1 MAEYGIT
8 LFGTDVYGLSLPPAY
23 LVPDFTATPVNYS
36 TIRVTWGKPSGTI
49 SRYRLL
55 ANRDG
60 YPVNETDGTILFDQ
74 ATYPGGSWNDY
85 AIIPGSYH
93 HYGFYVLV
101 DPLDDIW
108 IRAGVT
114 GCLAPVNFGSSR
126 LLWDKLPN
134 HFKFLFDG
142 QDLTGDA
149 SGNSYL
155 QQFLNILGWGWDRVR
170 TQYEYA
176 AQTLNDPYNVPVN
189 DLLNLAGEVGLDFA
203 AGMPSY
209 AIRKGVANQAHVSR
223 QRGTSLGLANEVT
236 IRTGWGADVHMGP
249 NLLLNTDQSVFLSPA
264 FEPWLS
270 TKYYQV
276 GECVWS
282 GPVATSSRVWTGTGY
297 WYQCAVG
304 NKGQQPPGN
313 GTSNSYWTCLNNS
326 GDFLGTLV
334 NPKSSL
340 PSSWEA
346 LNTTNANGTTLTG
359 TLSQNLGILNL
370 TGAGYA
376 WNGLT
381 VTNKTASTQTYLLRS
396 VSRKTSDLSLIPDPS
411 FDSGFTLLTPSGRPD
426 PTWVPKTWPLV
437 YSYVPNNTNPIWYF
451 PGQKGQT
458 GGKYLSSAFWTGTNC
473 WITSTTT
480 SPHTGSKCAQITP
493 RGSGVMWAYS
503 PWVAC
508 TDGQSVTASLWLR
521 PSVAATVPLQIVWRD
536 SHGGQLSVTSGTG
549 VALTANTYGQLTVT
563 GVAPAG
569 TAYANITPV
578 VPASQSMQM
587 DDASVIVT
595 AAPSTTYSPD
605 QVDVIDN
612 GIPVPWTRQSQI
624 WDSATRYST
633 NDIVQYRNQPFI
645 ALRASTG
652 VTPPVNSVASPEWA
666 PLSPN
671 ERIRICE
678 SAYVSQN
685 TTISTNQTVP
695 VTPFAE
701 WYDQHGNFISRV
713 FARTATNSGA
723 IGKPAGVTFDSFT
736 TQSRITTSGPSGSV
750 ALSNWAATFWAND
763 TMTNPAAA
771 TRTDTALNFNWA
783 GTQPNQSVGNA
794 NWSGRWTTSFTPTV
808 AGTYT
813 FTMSTPGGGYR
824 LLINGSTLIDNWAA
838 RSTATQTGS
847 VTLPAGTAVSVE
859 VDYYAPPSGAG
870 ATTANL
876 IPGVWNPGTIAFG
889 TNANWTS
896 PLFPVVGNYS
906 FNYTV
911 SVTGGNASE
920 VAPVIEEHAETER
933 LGATLGIPSN
943 GQTVNVT
950 TTSAV
955 IHFTGVAGATAY
967 RVQVFKGTSTSAP
980 VVYDKTTNDGTA
992 GADGIPITGLVPN
1005 TVYTWRITAS
1015 GGGSSGPWSGLLA
1028 FTTAAPSITAQ
1039 VNWYNGKTLIRS
1051 DTSKGTITA
1060 VVSGTPP
1067 AGANWAGVYVS
1078 LANSSAGF
1086 QQSFTQVMAA
1096 VVPTG
1101 INLTSP
1107 VPYTSVG
1114 GTQFSPYIAGR
1125 LTDDSLS
1132 TWTVPTGSAGTFAVG
1147 SGLATPKTLGQRT
1160 YSLLTGSAN
1169 TQIAV
1174 TFRSSPDAASVSS
1187 GHGSQGIIFRWTSDT
1202 AYWRCDRTTL
1212 KYVSGST
1219 WTTAAT
1225 HSTAFKDGDRMTVIL
1240 NGTSIRVLRNG
1251 VQVSATTSSVNS
1263 TASTH
1268 GMISN
1273 DVT

>member
-8 LFGTDVYGLSLPPAY
+8 RFGTDVYGLSLPPAY

-36 TIRVTWGKPSGTI
+36 TIRITWGKPSGTI

-55 ANRDG
+55 ANRNG
-60 YPVNETDGTILFDQ
+60 YPVSETDGTILFDQ
-74 ATYPGGSWNDY
+74 VDYPGGAWNDS

-101 DPLDDIW
+101 DPVDDIW

-114 GCLAPVNFGSSR
+114 GCLAPVDFRSSQWM
-126 LLWDKLPN
+126 WDKLPN
-134 HFKFLFDG
+134 HFKYLDDG
-142 QDLTGDA
+142 HDLTGDA
-149 SGNSYL
+149 TGNSYL

-176 AQTLNDPYNVPVN
+176 AQTLNDPYSVPVN
-189 DLLNLAGEVGLDFA
+189 DLQSLAAEVGLDYA
-203 AGMPSY
+203 PGMPSY

-223 QRGTSLGLANEVT
+223 QRGTLLGLANEVT
-236 IRTGWGADVHMGP
+236 IRTGWGADTHMGP
-249 NLLLNTDQSVFLSPA
+249 NLLLNTDQSAFLSPA

-276 GECVWS
+276 GECVWV
-282 GPVATSSRVWTGTGY
+282 GPATSSRVWTGTGY
-297 WYQCAVG
+297 WYQCATG

-313 GTSNSYWTCLNNS
+313 GTSNTYWTCLNNS
-326 GDFLGTLV
+326 GDFLGTLI

-346 LNTTNANGTTLTG
+346 MNTANANGTTLTG
-359 TLSQNLGILNL
+359 TLSQSLGILNL

-381 VTNKTASTQTYLLRS
+381 VTNKTTSTQTYMLRS

-411 FDSGFTLLTPSGRPD
+411 FDGGWTLLVPSARPD
-426 PTWVPKTWPLV
+426 PTWVPTTWPKV
-437 YSYVPNNTNPIWYF
+437 YAYVPNNTNPVWYF

-458 GGKYLSSAFWTGTNC
+458 GGKYLATAFWTGTNC

-480 SPHTGSKCAQITP
+480 NTHSGPRCGLITA
-493 RGSGVMWAYS
+493 RGSGVVQAYS
-503 PWVAC
+503 PWVAV
-508 TDGQSVTASLWLR
+508 TSGQSVTASLWMR
-521 PSVAATVPLQIVWRD
+521 PTSAATVPLQIVWRD
-536 SHGGQLSVTSGTG
+536 SHGGQISVTAGTG
-549 VALTANTYGQLTVT
+549 VALTANTYGQLTASGT
-563 GVAPAG
+563 APAG

-578 VPASQSMQM
+578 IPAAQTVRI

-605 QVDVIDN
+605 QTDVIN
-612 GIPVPWTRQSQI
+612 HGVPVPWTRPSQV
-624 WDSATRYST
+624 WNASRRYVT
-633 NDIVQYRNQPFI
+633 NDIVQYQNQPFL

-652 VTPPVNSVASPEWA
+652 STPPVNSVASPDWA

-671 ERIRICE
+671 ERIRLCE

-685 TTISTNQTVP
+685 TTVTTNQTVP

-723 IGKPAGVTFDSFT
+723 TGKPAGVTFDSFT
-736 TQSRITTSGPSGSV
+736 TQSRLATSGPSGSV
-750 ALSNWAATFWAND
+750 PLSNWAVTFWAND
-763 TMTNPAAA
+763 SMTNPVAA
-771 TRTDTALNFNWA
+771 TRTDTSLNFNWA
-783 GTQPNQSVGNA
+783 GASPNQSVGNA
-794 NWSGRWTTSFTPTV
+794 NWSARWTTSFTPTV

-813 FTMSTPGGGYR
+813 FTMSSPGGGYR
-824 LLINGSTLIDNWAA
+824 LLINGGTVIDNWSAM
-838 RSTATQTGS
+838 STAAKTGS
-847 VTLPAGTAVSVE
+847 VTLPAGASVAVE
-859 VDYYAPPSGAG
+859 VDYYVPPSGNG
-870 ATTANL
+870 ATTSNL
-876 IPGVWNPGTIAFG
+876 IPGVWNPGTIAYG

-896 PLFPVVGNYS
+896 PLFPVVANET
-906 FNYTV
+906 FKYTV
-911 SVTGGNASE
+911 SVTGGTASAQ
-920 VAPVIEEHAETER
+920 APVVPQKDPEM
-933 LGATLGIPSN
+933 LGATLGTPSN
-943 GQTVNVT
+943 GSTVNIT

-955 IHFTGVAGATAY
+955 IHFTGVAGATSY
-967 RVQVFKGTSTSAP
+967 RVQVYKGSSTSGTL
-980 VVYDKTTNDGTA
+980 VYDKTTNDGTA
-992 GADGIPITGLVPN
+992 GADGIPVTGLTPS
-1005 TVYTWRITAS
+1005 TAYAWRVVAY
-1015 GGGSSGPWSGLLA
+1015 GSSGSAGTWSGLIGFA
-1028 FTTAAPSITAQ
+1028 TAAPSITAQ

-1086 QQSFTQVMAA
+1086 TQSFTQVQSA

-1101 INLTSP
+1101 VSLTSP
-1107 VPYTSVG
+1107 VPYTSTG

-1125 LTDDSLS
+1125 LTDDSQS
-1132 TWTVPTGSAGTFAVG
+1132 SWTVPTGSAGTFLMG
-1147 SGLATPKTLGQRT
+1147 SGLATPKTVGQRT
-1160 YSLLTGSAN
+1160 YALLTGSAN

-1174 TFRSSPDAASVSS
+1174 TLRSSPDAASVAA

-1202 AYWRCDRTTL
+1202 AYWRSGRNTL

-1219 WTTAAT
+1219 WTTVAT
-1225 HSTAFKDGDRMTVIL
+1225 HSTPFKDGDRMTVIL

-1251 VQVSATTSSVNS
+1251 VQVSAATSSYNS

-1268 GMISN
+1268 GIVAN